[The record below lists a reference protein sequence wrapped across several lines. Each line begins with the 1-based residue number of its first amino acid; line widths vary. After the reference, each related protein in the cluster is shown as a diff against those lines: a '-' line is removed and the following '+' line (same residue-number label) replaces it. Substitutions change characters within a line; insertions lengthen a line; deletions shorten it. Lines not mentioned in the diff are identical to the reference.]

1 MAPKKKM
8 AGNVDLE
15 PYDPVV
21 HVNMSL
27 IVTPAYKNFSEDLKT
42 ALSREEPTFQQPLL
56 GIVASYLTTDDAAL
70 VAQLVGPI
78 IEATFEKGGFDMDP
92 QVPVHVIHAL
102 KINNRLMETWGLATV
117 IADGTKG
124 FPSVDSMRALAN
136 NFKATEKQRSAS
148 SYRGD
153 FLVVF
158 TGGRPAPPP
167 PNLNPPLAPLRQKD
181 PPPRAPAARGT
192 TTARFGFGVATL
204 NGGLVIQKKE

>member
-1 MAPKKKM
+1 MAPKKKV

-21 HVNMSL
+21 NISL
-27 IVTPAYKNFSEDLKT
+27 IVTPAYKNFSDDLKT

-136 NFKATEKQRSAS
+136 NFKATEKQRSAP
-148 SYRGD
+148 SYRV
-153 FLVVF
+153 VVF

-167 PNLNPPLAPLRQKD
+167 PNLNPPLAP
-181 PPPRAPAARGT
+181 ASEGPAAPSACCTRYNHCTLWVRSSDPQRGL
-192 TTARFGFGVATL
+192 GDSE
-204 NGGLVIQKKE
+204 QE